1 MIAET
6 LIKNFD
12 AKISS
17 YFPDKKTNEKWKLKF
32 KEKIKH
38 IWHDEPWLTLI
49 ACYSIFGNQSNITAS
64 RFAAF
69 NELLGTGGLGNCFG
83 FSKVEPVVIEKKLPE
98 IIDYR
103 DFLIG
108 EIQHNRL
115 HFYPDRL
122 EKMKEK
128 AAKAKASFEGNTNL
142 DLWIEGI
149 SNGKKTSIFIEA
161 KFLSDISCHTSY
173 NPVRDQIAR
182 NIDSGI
188 DHVLIKGDIGSTKAE
203 RLEDFYFLLL
213 TPKAF
218 RTASFGKGNTS
229 LNKLG
234 SDCSR
239 LYCYKMNDYKD
250 PVKLKAALPH
260 RKELKDDEWSIIS
273 KNIGWITFEDFYR
286 MSNKHG
292 TIDDP
297 DEAMKIK
304 VFFEE
309 RNLI

>member
-6 LIKNFD
+6 LIRNFD
-12 AKISS
+12 TKISS
-17 YFPDKKTNEKWKLKF
+17 YFPNKETNEKWELKF

-38 IWHDEPWLTLI
+38 IGHDEPWLTLI
-49 ACYSIFGNQSNITAS
+49 ASYSIFGDQNNITAT
-64 RFAAF
+64 RLAAI
-69 NELLGTGGLGNCFG
+69 NELLSTAGLGNCFD
-83 FSKVEPVVIEKKLPE
+83 FSKIESVIIEKKLKE

-103 DFLIG
+103 DYLCD
-108 EIQHNRL
+108 EIKHNRL

-122 EKMKEK
+122 EKMKE
-128 AAKAKASFEGNTNL
+128 KASFEGNTNL

-149 SNGKKTSIFIEA
+149 SNGRKTSIFIEA
-161 KFLSDISCHTSY
+161 KFLSDISYHTLY

-182 NIDSGI
+182 NIDCGI

-250 PVKLKAALPH
+250 PEKLKAALPH
-260 RKELKDDEWSIIS
+260 RKELKDDEWSTIS

-297 DEAMKIK
+297 DEAIKIK
-304 VFFEE
+304 DFFEK